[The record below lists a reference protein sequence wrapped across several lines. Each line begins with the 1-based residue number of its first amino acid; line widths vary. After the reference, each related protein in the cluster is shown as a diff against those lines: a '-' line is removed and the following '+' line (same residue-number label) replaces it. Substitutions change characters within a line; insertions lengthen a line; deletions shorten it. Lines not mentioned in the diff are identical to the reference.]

1 MPCLAKLHLCYW
13 TLYRKSVL
21 TLTFTPDMYQAW
33 KLLFMPSQQEKAEQT
48 ENQWLFLESSEG

>member
-48 ENQWLFLESSEG
+48 ENQ